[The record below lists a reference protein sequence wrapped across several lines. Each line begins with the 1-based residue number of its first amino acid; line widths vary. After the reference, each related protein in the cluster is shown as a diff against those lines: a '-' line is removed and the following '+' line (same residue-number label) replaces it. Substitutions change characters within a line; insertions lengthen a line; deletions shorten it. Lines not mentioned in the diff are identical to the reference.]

1 MNAADR
7 LLRIG
12 VIAPPWIPIPPPKY
26 GGTELVVDVLC
37 RGLQDLGHEVVL
49 FTVGSSTCSVERK
62 WLFETCDPD
71 RIGFAIRE
79 LRHVAAAY
87 EALAD
92 CDIIHDNT
100 YSGLFLSQ
108 LRPGPPVVA
117 TNHSAFDA
125 DMIDLYGRAAQQ
137 VPLIAISEDHARR
150 SGGVPIAAVI
160 HNGLDLDR
168 YRFDDRGGDYLVA
181 LGRMNPDKGIHI
193 AIEVA
198 RETGLD
204 LAIAAKMRQPWEER
218 YFEETVK
225 PMLGNG
231 VEYIG
236 EVDHAQKVELLSGAL
251 ALINPI
257 EWPEP
262 FGLVTVES
270 LACGTPVVSLD
281 RGAAPELV
289 EHRSTGYLACT
300 TEQLIR
306 GVGEVDRIDRAYCR
320 QAAESR
326 FSMERLA
333 RDHEAFYRSVLACS
347 NRSKAGTVLSD
358 RPKSEDRSTRCSALS

>member
-1 MNAADR
+1 MIEPDHP
-7 LLRIG
+7 LRIG
-12 VIAPPWIPIPPPKY
+12 LVAPPWIPTPPPKY
-26 GGTELVVDVLC
+26 GGTELVLDVLC

-49 FTVGSSTCSVERK
+49 FTVGSSTCDVERQ

-117 TNHSAFDA
+117 TNHSAFDD
-125 DMIDLYGRAAQQ
+125 DMIDLFGRAAPT

-150 SGGVPIAAVI
+150 SGGMPIGAVI
-160 HNGLDLDR
+160 HHGLDLDR

-181 LGRMNPDKGIHI
+181 LGRMNPDKGIHL

-236 EVDHAQKVELLSGAL
+236 EVDHVQKVELLSGAM

-262 FGLVTVES
+262 FGLVTIES

-281 RGAAPELV
+281 RGAAPELID
-289 EHRSTGYLACT
+289 HGSTGYLAAT
-300 TEQLIR
+300 TQQLVQ
-306 GVGEVDRIDRAYCR
+306 GVADIDRIDRARCR
-320 QAAESR
+320 RVAESR
-326 FSMERLA
+326 FSMRRLA
-333 RDHEAFYRSVLACS
+333 RDHEAFYRLVLS
-347 NRSKAGTVLSD
+347 RSKQAKAGIV
-358 RPKSEDRSTRCSALS
+358 RPRSTRVRRPTMMP